1 MITEI
6 REVLEKH
13 KENIPVV
20 AMAELLAVIDGA
32 EEKVI
37 AELELEKVT
46 AFRTYEAFENRV
58 DLGRIFGLERAIE
71 IVRNGGKE

>member
-13 KENIPVV
+13 KEHIPVV

-32 EEKVI
+32 EEYDVEKVI
-37 AELELEKVT
+37 E
-46 AFRTYEAFENRV
+46 RV
-58 DLGRIFGLERAIE
+58 HEVCYYGGLDDDNMEE
-71 IVRNGGKE
+71 INEIIRNGGKE